1 MNAHTPGPWY
11 LDAHDEKG
19 WFLLSESGPDIM
31 AEPFDCADA
40 DARLIAAA
48 PDLLEACESFLQMFK
63 TGSNCDKRNPYTRP
77 EVKAAIAAIAKVKG
91 GEK

>member
-48 PDLLEACESFLQMFK
+48 PDMFDALQAIVDAYGDRDTLLLAQC
-63 TGSNCDKRNPYTRP
+63 
-77 EVKAAIAAIAKVKG
+77 KAALAKAKG
-91 GEK
+91 VES